1 MPVTK
6 HYRQVWSSPKQKE
19 QIFFKCDPA
28 LQRPLRVGCC
38 KTIAKNVIPPVITNV
53 YSSYLNINDSVPSID
68 PFTSTFLVNTGD
80 LTAIYL
86 TKVDINN
93 KNIIL
98 SIGNTGTIKIQ
109 KSGAPDIIRTYTV
122 FTNLATTYSLDVP
135 SETMPSGYST
145 GDVIT
150 ITLL

>member
-6 HYRQVWSSPKQKE
+6 YFPRIWSSPKQKE
-19 QIFFKCDPA
+19 QIFFKWDPTS
-28 LQRPLRVGCC
+28 QRPIRVGCC

-53 YSSYLNINDSVPSID
+53 YSSYLNIYSSGQSTAPYTTTFID
-68 PFTSTFLVNTGD
+68 TNGQLTG
-80 LTAIYL
+80 IFL

-93 KNIIL
+93 KNIVL
-98 SIGNTGTIKIQ
+98 SVGDVGTIKIQ
-109 KSGAPDIIRTYTV
+109 KAGSPDIITTYEV
-122 FTNLATTYSLDVP
+122 FAILPTTYSLNIP
-135 SETMPSGYST
+135 LQTMPSGYST